1 MDFSKNKHLVY
12 LGVAAAAAYYWFV
25 YRKKKATTPQATVL
39 VPTP

>member
-1 MDFSKNKHLVY
+1 MDFAKNKHLVY